1 MKNYYVFIALAF
13 VCATLFSC
21 SSKEQK
27 AATEYLKGTMKSPS
41 SFKVVSIEEDQM
53 EARSS
58 YDTLYHVSK
67 LYEHSTYS
75 LHYVDSVK
83 IDSIKIMRTDY
94 PAYTNVFIEY
104 DAANSYGAI
113 IRDSEFVVVYNGD
126 ACSLSDFIE
135 KYGMESLD
143 HYEAHST
150 TLENNFSN
158 DNIKKGDW
166 ISLLDLGI
174 YEIY

>member
-1 MKNYYVFIALAF
+1 MKKYHLFFALSIM
-13 VCATLFSC
+13 CAMFASC
-21 SSKEQK
+21 TSKEQK

-41 SFKVVSIEEDQM
+41 SFKVISIEEDQM

-67 LYEHSTYS
+67 LYEHSFYS
-75 LHYVDSVK
+75 LHYVDSIKV
-83 IDSIKIMRTDY
+83 DSIKIMRTDY

-126 ACSLSDFIE
+126 ACSLSDFI
-135 KYGMESLD
+135 KNYGVESLD

-150 TLENNFSN
+150 TLKNNWDN
-158 DNIKKGDW
+158 DSIKEGDW
-166 ISLLDLGI
+166 ISLWNLGI
-174 YEIY
+174 F